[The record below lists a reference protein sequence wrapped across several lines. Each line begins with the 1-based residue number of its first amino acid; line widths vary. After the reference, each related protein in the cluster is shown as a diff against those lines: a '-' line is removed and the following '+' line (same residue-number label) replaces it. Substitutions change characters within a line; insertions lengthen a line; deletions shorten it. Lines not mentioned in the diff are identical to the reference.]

1 MLYDEVGWAKDA
13 ELFASLLASQASCVD
28 PLFIVTSTVGRKKT
42 GPLWT
47 VKRMADEEAASA

>member
-1 MLYDEVGWAKDA
+1 
-13 ELFASLLASQASCVD
+13 VD